1 PEGERHCGGF
11 VEKILDP
18 AAEEDGNGEGAV
30 IAEGD
35 EERQIQIEGDV
46 EIVRDGDSENE
57 AGRECKAVLCPSDA
71 SADVGEGVEAP
82 IDGVCTRDDGI
93 AVVLAQEIRE
103 HPWREPE
110 AEVVPRALQQRGLE
124 VALHLDALKGGPDIA
139 LVVVVVG

>member
-1 PEGERHCGGF
+1 QREVASRLGEDHRPGPEGEGHCGGF

-18 AAEEDGNGEGAV
+18 SAEEDGNGEAAV

-57 AGRECKAVLCPSDA
+57 AGRECKAVLRPSDA

-93 AVVLAQEIRE
+93 AVVLTEEIRE
-103 HPWREPE
+103 HPWREPK
-110 AEVVPRALQQRGLE
+110 AEVVP
-124 VALHLDALKGGPDIA
+124 
-139 LVVVVVG
+139 